1 VGVGRAGRFA
11 VQREHAERERRREE
25 EERRAGR
32 LEKVGHEG
40 IERIH
45 ARRSGAR
52 AEREMVLRAE
62 LVESCA
68 GRLLENA
75 GLEGRCAW
83 RSKMRLEGGRL
94 PGLVESST
102 GQVGHAGQE
111 RKRCTGL
118 VGRSG

>member
-1 VGVGRAGRFA
+1 
-11 VQREHAERERRREE
+11 
-25 EERRAGR
+25 
-32 LEKVGHEG
+32 
-40 IERIH
+40 
-45 ARRSGAR
+45 
-52 AEREMVLRAE
+52 MVLRAG

-111 RKRCTGL
+111 RKRHTGL
-118 VGRSG
+118 VGRSGEGAAIHAAHDRVVHDRWRFL